1 MPVRVRSAARDGDEQ
16 EADEAAGPRHG
27 ALLQPEAEDWV
38 VLELPYMTHWSNK
51 RHATNGIPRPRRA
64 EDLPDWRMRER
75 LRTVTAALVMCLNIG
90 VDPPDVSKTNPCSK
104 LICWMDPESLDPT
117 KALPAIGRNLQVQF
131 ETLSMKTRY
140 KQYLDPIVE
149 ETKRF
154 CTNLRRTAKDER
166 VLFYYNGYGLSLI
179 HI

>member
-90 VDPPDVSKTNPCSK
+90 VDPPDV
-104 LICWMDPESLDPT
+104 
-117 KALPAIGRNLQVQF
+117 
-131 ETLSMKTRY
+131 
-140 KQYLDPIVE
+140 
-149 ETKRF
+149 
-154 CTNLRRTAKDER
+154 
-166 VLFYYNGYGLSLI
+166 LSLI
-179 HI
+179 HISEPTRPY